1 MEDTAGDAF
10 SALSLDEKERLWQQ
24 AKSKEAK

>member
-1 MEDTAGDAF
+1 MEDTAGDRF
-10 SALSLDEKERLWQQ
+10 TALSLDEKEVLWQQ